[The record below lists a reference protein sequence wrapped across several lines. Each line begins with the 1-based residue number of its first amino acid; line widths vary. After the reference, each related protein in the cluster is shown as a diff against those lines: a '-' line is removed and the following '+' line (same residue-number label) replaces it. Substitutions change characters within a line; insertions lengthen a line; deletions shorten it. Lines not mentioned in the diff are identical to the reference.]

1 MADVLRDYE
10 LVFIAVPQLD
20 DQGVATLTERVSGWV
35 TAAGGVI
42 TGTNIWGRRPLA
54 YAIRKFKEGTYVQ
67 LNFQLVPNAT
77 RELERILRIE
87 EQVIRHLLVR
97 PDEQ

>member
-1 MADVLRDYE
+1 MTNVLRDYE

-20 DQGVATLTERVSGWV
+20 EQGVATLTERVSGWI
-35 TAAGGVI
+35 TAAGGAI
-42 TGTNIWGRRPLA
+42 AGTNVWGRRALA
-54 YAIRKFKEGTYVQ
+54 YAIGKYKDGTYVQ
-67 LNFQLVPNAT
+67 LDIQLDPSTT
-77 RELERILRIE
+77 RDLERNLRID